1 MKKIFLAALALVALA
16 RTGVETPE
24 EEPGDDPGNEVVPVA
39 PVPLT
44 ILPPQSAMATWLL
57 PSGS

>member
-16 RTGVETPE
+16 CTGVETPE

-44 ILPPQSAMATWLL
+44 IAPPQ
-57 PSGS
+57 